1 MATQETAKTLYLTTN
16 GTKFAYRIIGP
27 PSKDNRPPLLMLNH
41 FRSTIDLWDPLLI
54 DSLVSSGTQVITYD
68 YAGIG
73 HSTGSVKSTVKAFAA
88 DLIHFMTALL
98 LTLQHVTLFDVL
110 GFSVGGFIAQQLVL
124 TRPDLIHKLVL
135 SGTGVSGNGGG
146 EIGHQHTMPE
156 VLSAVF
162 APVPLKDPTIDA
174 FFPSFIAKDEGEK
187 WFGRILARN
196 KTAPKDGEPDFAFF
210 YIGPELNKYI
220 ETLLTWDTDPLPYA
234 LLQGIQKDV
243 LVTVGDNDLIVPTIN
258 GFDLA
263 KQIPRANFM
272 MFPGSGHGHL
282 FQYAVFYADAV
293 TRFLK
298 GEFPVPP
305 VSAGTISPLSLDGQL
320 PN

>member
-1 MATQETAKTLYLTTN
+1 M
-16 GTKFAYRIIGP
+16 
-27 PSKDNRPPLLMLNH
+27 S
-41 FRSTIDLWDPLLI
+41 
-54 DSLVSSGTQVITYD
+54 
-68 YAGIG
+68 
-73 HSTGSVKSTVKAFAA
+73 
-88 DLIHFMTALL
+88 ALL
-98 LTLQHVTLFDVL
+98 LTLQHVKLFDVL

-135 SGTGVSGNGGG
+135 SGTGVSGNGGS

-162 APVPLKDPTIDA
+162 APRPDPNQTIDA
-174 FFPSFIAKDEGEK
+174 FFPSFIAKAEGEK
-187 WFGRILARN
+187 WFGRIFAARS
-196 KTAPKDGEPDFAFF
+196 KTAGKDGEPELASF
-210 YIGPELNKYI
+210 YSGPELNKYI
-220 ETLLTWDTDPLPYA
+220 EALLTWDTDPLPYA

-305 VSAGTISPLSLDGQL
+305 VSAGTISPLGLDGQL